1 MTLMLASVTG
11 PQEAEIALAHGADI
25 IDLKDTTNGAF
36 GALPPDTVRAT
47 LETVGGR
54 RPVSAVSGELPMEP
68 AALVGAAT
76 AMAEAGAEYVKVGL
90 FSGVQRTDCIR
101 ALSQLAHRTKLVG
114 VLFADEGADQA
125 LIPVMAESGF
135 VAVMLD
141 TARKGNGG
149 LLAHKDIP
157 ELAAFVDAVRAK
169 GLLAGLAGSLEAPDI
184 PRLLLLGPDI
194 LGFRGALCA
203 HGERSGSLDAAAIDE
218 IRGLIPI
225 DMRRMSRERLSPAKI
240 DYRLLAA
247 RGYSF
252 DPHGDDNTDQIF
264 VHDFVLPVRI
274 GTYARERDK
283 PQNVRFNVD
292 VKVLRASHAPKDMRD
307 VFSYDVITDSIR
319 MIVAQEHIALV
330 EMLAERVA
338 AVVLTYPRVVSA
350 TVRVEKLDVG
360 PGAVGVA
367 ITRQRPGETAK
378 VHHLFPVAAAENEP
392 KAT

>member
-1 MTLMLASVTG
+1 MY
-11 PQEAEIALAHGADI
+11 E
-25 IDLKDTTNGAF
+25 
-36 GALPPDTVRAT
+36 
-47 LETVGGR
+47 
-54 RPVSAVSGELPMEP
+54 
-68 AALVGAAT
+68 
-76 AMAEAGAEYVKVGL
+76 
-90 FSGVQRTDCIR
+90 RTECIR
-101 ALSQLAHRTKLVG
+101 ALSQLARRTKLVG
-114 VLFADEGADQA
+114 VLFADEDADQA
-125 LIPVMAESGF
+125 LVPLMAESGF

-157 ELAAFVDAVRAK
+157 ELADFVDAVRAK

-184 PRLLLLGPDI
+184 PRLLLLAPDI
-194 LGFRGALCA
+194 LGFRGTLCA
-203 HGERSGSLDAAAIDE
+203 HGDRLGSLDPAAIDE

-225 DMRRMSRERLSPAKI
+225 DMRRMSRERLAPAKI

-252 DPHGDDNTDQIF
+252 DPRGDENTDQIF

-307 VFSYDVITDSIR
+307 VFSYDVITNSIR

-338 AVVLTYPRVVSA
+338 AVVLTHPRAASA

-360 PGAVGVA
+360 PGAVGVE
-367 ITRQRPGETAK
+367 ITRERPE
-378 VHHLFPVAAAENEP
+378 
-392 KAT
+392 

>member
-11 PQEAEIALAHGADI
+11 PHEAEIALAHGADI

-36 GALPPDTVRAT
+36 GAVSPDTVRAT
-47 LETVGGR
+47 LGTVSGR
-54 RPVSAVSGELPMEP
+54 RPVSAVSGELPMES
-68 AALVGAAT
+68 AALVAAAT
-76 AMAEAGAEYVKVGL
+76 AMADAGAEYVKVGL
-90 FSGVQRTDCIR
+90 FPGAQRADCIR
-101 ALSQLAHRTKLVG
+101 ALSRLAQRTKLVG

-125 LIPVMAESGF
+125 LIPLMAESGF

-149 LLAHKDIP
+149 LLGHKDIP
-157 ELAAFVDAVRAK
+157 ELADFVDAARGK

-184 PRLLLLGPDI
+184 PRLLLLAPDI

-203 HGERSGSLDAAAIDE
+203 HGDRSGSLDPAAIDE

-225 DMRRMSRERLSPAKI
+225 DMRRMSRERLSPARI

-252 DPHGDDNTDQIF
+252 DPRGDDNTDQIF

-338 AVVLTYPRVVSA
+338 AVVLTHPRTVSA

-367 ITRQRPGETAK
+367 ITRERPGETAK
-378 VHHLFPVAAAENEP
+378 VHHLFPVAAESEP

>member
-1 MTLMLASVTG
+1 MTLLLASITG

-25 IDLKDTTNGAF
+25 IDLKDSTNGAF
-36 GALPPDTVRAT
+36 GAVSPDTVRVT
-47 LETVGGR
+47 LGTVNGR

-68 AALVGAAT
+68 TSLLAAAT
-76 AMAEAGAEYVKVGL
+76 AMADAGAEYVKVGL
-90 FSGVQRTDCIR
+90 FPGARRTECIR

-125 LIPVMAESGF
+125 LIPLMAENGF
-135 VAVMLD
+135 AAVMLD

-157 ELAAFVDAVRAK
+157 ELADFVDAARGK
-169 GLLAGLAGSLEAPDI
+169 SLLAGLAGSLEAPDI
-184 PRLLLLGPDI
+184 PRLLLLAPDI

-203 HGERSGSLDAAAIDE
+203 DGDRSGSLDPRGIDE

-225 DMRRMSRERLSPAKI
+225 DMRRMSHDRLSPAKI

-252 DPHGDDNTDQIF
+252 DPRGDSNTDQVF

-274 GTYARERDK
+274 GAYARERDK
-283 PQNVRFNVD
+283 PQDVRFSVD
-292 VKVLRASHAPKDMRD
+292 VKVLRAGHAPKDMRD
-307 VFSYDVITDSIR
+307 VLSYDVITDSIR

-330 EMLAERVA
+330 EMLAERIA
-338 AVVLTYPRVVSA
+338 AVVLTHPRAVSA

-360 PGAVGVA
+360 PGAVGVV
-367 ITRQRPGETAK
+367 ITRERPAETAR
-378 VHHLFPVAAAENEP
+378 VHHLFPAVTAENEP